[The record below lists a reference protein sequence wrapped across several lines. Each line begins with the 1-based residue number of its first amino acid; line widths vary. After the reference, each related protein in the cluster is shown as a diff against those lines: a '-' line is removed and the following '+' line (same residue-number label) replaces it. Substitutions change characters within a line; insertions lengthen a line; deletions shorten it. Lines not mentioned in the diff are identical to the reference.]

1 MLIYEIHIKP
11 KIQTKQE
18 KQLQATKM
26 RRRKTKIRTRI
37 LWEMYRVQEEKEK
50 RMACT
55 AIRRNQK

>member
-1 MLIYEIHIKP
+1 MLIHEIHIKP

-18 KQLQATKM
+18 KQLQATKV
-26 RRRKTKIRTRI
+26 RRRKTEIRTRI